1 MCKLK
6 SYVRNRSRPEGSIAE
21 GYLVEECLT
30 FCSRYLHEGVQT
42 MLNKSCRNNDECI
55 GEDVS
60 FDPFPNKGRPIG
72 GKKIGDLISVDQK
85 KLA

>member
-21 GYLVEECLT
+21 AYLAEECLT

-42 MLNKSCRNNDECI
+42 MLNKSSRNNDECNS
-55 GEDVS
+55 EAEA
-60 FDPFPNKGRPIG
+60 FDLFPNRGRPIR
-72 GKKIGDLISVDQK
+72 GKKKGDLISLD
-85 KLA
+85 